1 MLNKIY
7 ASRSQT
13 RSMGMYDPIGDP
25 FGGPAYGER
34 NDPATAA
41 IATVGGNLIG
51 SQISGNAAKSAAQTS
66 ANAQL
71 EASRIAAEAQKFR
84 PVGVTTNFGR
94 SNFTMSPEGYVTEA
108 GYQLSPE
115 LQALFGRTMGQAG
128 AYDPTQTGQY
138 AQALNP
144 AAQGLF
150 NLGSQ
155 YLATSPEQAAANYM
169 KQQQGLLAPG
179 REQQLSQIQNQQFQ
193 TGRSGL
199 ATGGTAAGYG
209 AGQPGL
215 MQANPQMA
223 AYYNALAGQN
233 AQLASQADQ
242 YGQARTQF
250 GAGLFNTGAGLLGQ
264 VPTLTS
270 AGYGPLTT
278 QLGLAS
284 SIENLGAGALDI
296 GAQLGGRQAQAG
308 ANVGQSLLQ
317 GGLNAAKTAQAGN
330 AYSPLGSAISGAAG
344 QIPAWYQ
351 NMISNPNSVQ
361 SLQNQYGAQ
370 NVYGGG
376 IGGMYNPSYTP
387 PTVEQYALNNLS

>member
-13 RSMGMYDPIGDP
+13 RSMGMHDPIGDP

-34 NDPATAA
+34 NDPVSAA
-41 IATVGGNLIG
+41 LTIGGNLIG
-51 SQISGNAAKSAAQTS
+51 STISGNAAKSAANTS

-71 EASRIAAEAQKFR
+71 EAARIAAEAQRFR

-94 SNFTMSPEGYVTEA
+94 SNFTISPEGYVTGA

-115 LQALFGRTMGQAG
+115 LQALFGRTMGEAG
-128 AYDPTQTGQY
+128 AYDPTQTGRY

-150 NLGSQ
+150 NLGQQ
-155 YLATSPEQAAANYM
+155 YLATSPEQAAADYM

-179 REQQLSQIQNQQFQ
+179 REQQLAQIQNAQFQ
-193 TGRSGL
+193 TGRTGL

-233 AQLASQADQ
+233 AQLASQADA
-242 YGQARTQF
+242 YGRDRATF
-250 GAGLFNTGAGLLGQ
+250 GAGLFGTGASLLGQ

-296 GAQLGGRQAQAG
+296 GAQLGGRAAQAG

-317 GGLNAAKTAQAGN
+317 GGLSAARTSQAANAF
-330 AYSPLGSAISGAAG
+330 SPLGSAISGAAG

-351 NMISNPNSVQ
+351 NMINYQNSPAGLR
-361 SLQNQYGAQ
+361 STYGAE
-370 NVYGGG
+370 NVYTPGAGSTG
-376 IGGMYNPSYTP
+376 SQPGFTSSAYTN
-387 PTVEQYALNNLS
+387 ELY

>member
-1 MLNKIY
+1 MPWG
-7 ASRSQT
+7 A
-13 RSMGMYDPIGDP
+13 
-25 FGGPAYGER
+25 A
-34 NDPATAA
+34 AA
-41 IATVGGNLIG
+41 IGGSIIG
-51 SQISGNAAKSAAQTS
+51 STISGNAAKSAANTS
-66 ANAQL
+66 ANAQM
-71 EASRIAAEAQKFR
+71 EAARIAAEAQKFR

-115 LQALFGRTMGQAG
+115 LQALFGKTMGQAT

-150 NLGSQ
+150 NLGGQ
-155 YLATSPEQAAANYM
+155 YLAQSPEQAAADYM
-169 KQQQGLLAPG
+169 RQQQGLLAPG
-179 REQQLSQIQNQQFQ
+179 REQQLAQIQNAQFQ

-215 MQANPQMA
+215 MQTNPQLA

-233 AQLASQADQ
+233 AQLASQADA

-250 GAGLFNTGAGLLGQ
+250 GAGLFGTGAGLLEK
-264 VPTLTS
+264 VPSLTT
-270 AGYGPLTT
+270 AGYGPLQT

-296 GAQLGGRQAQAG
+296 GAQIGGRAAQAG
-308 ANVGQSLLQ
+308 ANVGNTLLQ
-317 GGLNAAKTAQAGN
+317 GGIGAARTAQAGN

-351 NMISNPNSVQ
+351 NMINSRTPSGGSSNTGLQWDPTGTTATRIDNYAPYNPNW
-361 SLQNQYGAQ
+361 
-370 NVYGGG
+370 YGGT
-376 IGGMYNPSYTP
+376 GGM
-387 PTVEQYALNNLS
+387 AD

>member
-13 RSMGMYDPIGDP
+13 RSMGMHDPIGDP

-51 SQISGNAAKSAAQTS
+51 SQISGNAARSAAQTS

-71 EASRIAAEAQKFR
+71 ESARIAAEAQRFR

-94 SNFTMSPEGYVTEA
+94 SNFEMSPEGYLTGA
-108 GYQLSPE
+108 GYTLSPE
-115 LQALFGRTMGQAG
+115 LQALFGRTMGQAT

-150 NLGSQ
+150 NLGGQ
-155 YLATSPEQAAANYM
+155 YLAQSPEQAAADYM
-169 KQQQGLLAPG
+169 RQQQGLLAPG
-179 REQQLSQIQNQQFQ
+179 REQQLSQIQNQQYQ
-193 TGRSGL
+193 TGRAGL

-233 AQLASQADQ
+233 AQLAAQADQ

-264 VPTLTS
+264 VPTLTT
-270 AGYGPLTT
+270 AGYGPLQT

-296 GAQLGGRQAQAG
+296 GAQLGGRAAQAG
-308 ANVGQSLLQ
+308 ANVGNTLLQ
-317 GGLNAAKTAQAGN
+317 GGIGAARTMQPANAF
-330 AYSPLGSAISGAAG
+330 SPLGSTISGAAG

-351 NMISNPNSVQ
+351 NMINYQNSPAGLR
-361 SLQNQYGAQ
+361 STYGAE
-370 NVYGGG
+370 NVYTPGAGSTG
-376 IGGMYNPSYTP
+376 SQPGFTSSAYTN
-387 PTVEQYALNNLS
+387 ELY

>member
-1 MLNKIY
+1 M
-7 ASRSQT
+7 
-13 RSMGMYDPIGDP
+13 
-25 FGGPAYGER
+25 
-34 NDPATAA
+34 AA
-41 IATVGGNLIG
+41 D
-51 SQISGNAAKSAAQTS
+51 AQ
-66 ANAQL
+66 
-71 EASRIAAEAQKFR
+71 RFR

-94 SNFTMSPEGYVTEA
+94 SNFTLSPEGYVTEA

-115 LQALFGRTMGQAG
+115 LQALFGRTMGEAG
-128 AYDPTQTGQY
+128 AYDPTQTGRY

-155 YLATSPEQAAANYM
+155 YLATSPEQAAADYM
-169 KQQQGLLAPG
+169 RQQQGLLAPG
-179 REQQLSQIQNQQFQ
+179 REQQLSQIQNQQYQ
-193 TGRSGL
+193 TGRAGL

-250 GAGLFNTGAGLLGQ
+250 GAGLFNTGASLLGQ

-296 GAQLGGRQAQAG
+296 GAQLGGRAAQAG
-308 ANVGQSLLQ
+308 ANVGSSLLQ
-317 GGLNAAKTAQAGN
+317 GGLNAARTAQAGN
-330 AYSPLGSAISGAAG
+330 AYSPAGAAISGAAG

-351 NMISNPNSVQ
+351 NMINYQNSPAGLR
-361 SLQNQYGAQ
+361 STYGAE
-370 NVYGGG
+370 NVFTPGFGSTGYIPTSTTG
-376 IGGMYNPSYTP
+376 I
-387 PTVEQYALNNLS
+387 EF

>member
-1 MLNKIY
+1 MPWI
-7 ASRSQT
+7 A
-13 RSMGMYDPIGDP
+13 
-25 FGGPAYGER
+25 A
-34 NDPATAA
+34 AAA
-41 IATVGGNLIG
+41 IGGNLIG
-51 SQISGNAAKSAAQTS
+51 SSISGNAAKSAAQTS

-94 SNFTMSPEGYVTEA
+94 SNFEMSPEGYVTGA
-108 GYQLSPE
+108 GYTLSPE
-115 LQALFGRTMGQAG
+115 LQALFGRTMGQAT

-150 NLGSQ
+150 NLGGQ
-155 YLATSPEQAAANYM
+155 YLAQSPEQAAADYM
-169 KQQQGLLAPG
+169 RQQQGLLAPG
-179 REQQLSQIQNQQFQ
+179 REQQLSQIQNQQYQ
-193 TGRSGL
+193 TGRAGL

-233 AQLASQADQ
+233 AQLAAQADQ

-250 GAGLFNTGAGLLGQ
+250 GAGLFGTGANLLSQ
-264 VPTLTS
+264 VPQLTT

-278 QLGLAS
+278 QLGLAG
-284 SIENLGAGALDI
+284 SIEGLGQQTFDLGTALGAK
-296 GAQLGGRQAQAG
+296 QATAG
-308 ANVGQSLLQ
+308 ANVGSSLLQ
-317 GGLNAAKTAQAGN
+317 GGLSAAKTMQPAN
-330 AYSPLGSAISGAAG
+330 AFSPLGTAVSNAAG

-351 NMISNPNSVQ
+351 NMISTPAYQ
-361 SLQNQYGAQ
+361 ARQEYGSG
-370 NVYGGG
+370 NVYTSGFGNTG
-376 IGGMYNPSYTP
+376 TQPGMTSGSYTN
-387 PTVEQYALNNLS
+387 ELY

>member
-1 MLNKIY
+1 M
-7 ASRSQT
+7 
-13 RSMGMYDPIGDP
+13 
-25 FGGPAYGER
+25 
-34 NDPATAA
+34 AA
-41 IATVGGNLIG
+41 ATVGSQLIG
-51 SQISGNAAKSAAQTS
+51 STMSGNAAKSAAQTS
-66 ANAQL
+66 ANAQT
-71 EASRIAAEAQKFR
+71 EAARTAADAQRFR

-94 SNFTMSPEGYVTEA
+94 SNFEMSPEGYVTGA
-108 GYQLSPE
+108 GYTLSPE
-115 LQALFGRTMGQAG
+115 LQALFGRTMGQAT

-150 NLGSQ
+150 NLGGQ
-155 YLATSPEQAAANYM
+155 YLAQSPEQAAADYM
-169 KQQQGLLAPG
+169 RQQQGLLAPG
-179 REQQLSQIQNQQFQ
+179 REQQLSQIQNQQYQ
-193 TGRSGL
+193 TGRAGL

-233 AQLASQADQ
+233 AQLASQADA
-242 YGQARTQF
+242 YGRDRATF
-250 GAGLFNTGAGLLGQ
+250 GAGLFGTGASLLGQ

-296 GAQLGGRQAQAG
+296 GAQLGGRAAQAG
-308 ANVGQSLLQ
+308 SSVGSTLLQ
-317 GGLNAAKTAQAGN
+317 GGLGAARTMQPANAF
-330 AYSPLGSAISGAAG
+330 SPLGSTISGAAG

-351 NMISNPNSVQ
+351 NMINYNNSPAG
-361 SLQNQYGAQ
+361 LRNTYGAQ
-370 NVYGGG
+370 NVYTPGAGSTG
-376 IGGMYNPSYTP
+376 SNPMSNTSGFDW
-387 PTVEQYALNNLS
+387 TID

>member
-1 MLNKIY
+1 MPWG
-7 ASRSQT
+7 A
-13 RSMGMYDPIGDP
+13 
-25 FGGPAYGER
+25 A
-34 NDPATAA
+34 AA
-41 IATVGGNLIG
+41 IGGSIIG
-51 SQISGNAAKSAAQTS
+51 STISGNAAKSAANTS
-66 ANAQL
+66 ANAQM
-71 EASRIAAEAQKFR
+71 EAARIAAEAQKFR

-115 LQALFGRTMGQAG
+115 LQALFGRTMGEAG
-128 AYDPTQTGQY
+128 AYDPTQTGRY

-150 NLGSQ
+150 NLGNQ
-155 YLATSPEQAAANYM
+155 YLATSPEQAAADYM

-179 REQQLSQIQNQQFQ
+179 REQQLAQLQNQQFQ

-233 AQLASQADQ
+233 AQLASQADA

-250 GAGLFNTGAGLLGQ
+250 GAGLFGTGASLLGQ

-296 GAQLGGRQAQAG
+296 GAQLGGRAAQAG

-317 GGLNAAKTAQAGN
+317 GGLSAARTSQAGN

-351 NMISNPNSVQ
+351 NMINYQNSPAGLR
-361 SLQNQYGAQ
+361 STYGAE
-370 NVYGGG
+370 NVYTPGAGSTG
-376 IGGMYNPSYTP
+376 SQPGFTSSAYTN
-387 PTVEQYALNNLS
+387 ELY

>member
-13 RSMGMYDPIGDP
+13 RSMGMHDPIGDP

-34 NDPATAA
+34 NDPMSAA
-41 IATVGGNLIG
+41 LAIGGNLIG
-51 SQISGNAAKSAAQTS
+51 STISGNAAKSAAQTS

-71 EASRIAAEAQKFR
+71 ESARIAAEAQKFR

-94 SNFTMSPEGYVTEA
+94 SNFTLSPEGYVTEA

-115 LQALFGRTMGQAG
+115 LQALFGRTMGEAG
-128 AYDPTQTGQY
+128 AYDPTQTGRY

-150 NLGSQ
+150 NLGQQ
-155 YLATSPEQAAANYM
+155 YLATSPEQAAADYM
-169 KQQQGLLAPG
+169 RQQQGLLAPG
-179 REQQLSQIQNQQFQ
+179 REQQLSQLQNQQFQ

-199 ATGGTAAGYG
+199 ATGGTTAGYG

-233 AQLASQADQ
+233 AQLASQADA

-250 GAGLFNTGAGLLGQ
+250 GAGLFGTGAGLLEK
-264 VPTLTS
+264 VPSLTT
-270 AGYGPLTT
+270 AGYGPLQT

-296 GAQLGGRQAQAG
+296 GAQIGGRAAQAG
-308 ANVGQSLLQ
+308 ANVGNTLLQ
-317 GGLNAAKTAQAGN
+317 GGIGAARTMQPANAF
-330 AYSPLGSAISGAAG
+330 SPLGSTISGAAG

-376 IGGMYNPSYTP
+376 FGGMYNPTYTP
-387 PTVEQYALNNLS
+387 PTVSQYALDNPY

>member
-13 RSMGMYDPIGDP
+13 RSMGMHDPIGDP

-34 NDPATAA
+34 NDPVTAMA
-41 IATVGGNLIG
+41 AATVGSQLIG
-51 SQISGNAAKSAAQTS
+51 STLSGNAAKSAAQTS

-71 EASRIAAEAQKFR
+71 ESARIAAEAQKFR

-94 SNFTMSPEGYVTEA
+94 SNFEMSPEGYLTGA
-108 GYQLSPE
+108 GYTLSPE
-115 LQALFGRTMGQAG
+115 LQALFGRTMGQAT

-150 NLGSQ
+150 NLGGQ
-155 YLATSPEQAAANYM
+155 YLAQSPEQAAADYM
-169 KQQQGLLAPG
+169 RQQQGLLAPG
-179 REQQLSQIQNQQFQ
+179 REQQLSQIQNQQYQ
-193 TGRSGL
+193 TGRAGL

-215 MQANPQMA
+215 MQTNPQMA

-233 AQLASQADQ
+233 AQLASQADA

-250 GAGLFNTGAGLLGQ
+250 GAGLFGTGAGLLEK
-264 VPTLTS
+264 VPSLTT
-270 AGYGPLTT
+270 AGYGPLQT

-296 GAQLGGRQAQAG
+296 GAQLGGRAAQAG
-308 ANVGQSLLQ
+308 ANVGSTLLQ
-317 GGLNAAKTAQAGN
+317 GGLGAARTMQPANAF
-330 AYSPLGSAISGAAG
+330 SPLGSTISGAAG

-351 NMISNPNSVQ
+351 NMINYNNSPTG
-361 SLQNQYGAQ
+361 LRNTYGAE
-370 NVYGGG
+370 NVFTPGSGSTGYIPTSTTG
-376 IGGMYNPSYTP
+376 I
-387 PTVEQYALNNLS
+387 EF

>member
-13 RSMGMYDPIGDP
+13 RSMGMHDPIGDP

-34 NDPATAA
+34 NDPVTAMA
-41 IATVGGNLIG
+41 AATVGSQLIG
-51 SQISGNAAKSAAQTS
+51 STMSGNAAKSAAQTS

-71 EASRIAAEAQKFR
+71 ESARIAAEAQKFR

-94 SNFTMSPEGYVTEA
+94 SNFEMSPEGYLTGA
-108 GYQLSPE
+108 GYTLSPE
-115 LQALFGRTMGQAG
+115 LQALFGRTMGQAT

-150 NLGSQ
+150 NLGGQ
-155 YLATSPEQAAANYM
+155 YLAQSPEQAAADYM
-169 KQQQGLLAPG
+169 RQQQGLLAPG
-179 REQQLSQIQNQQFQ
+179 REQQLSQIQNQQYQ
-193 TGRSGL
+193 TGRAGL

-250 GAGLFNTGAGLLGQ
+250 GAGLFGTGAGLLEK
-264 VPTLTS
+264 VPSLTS

-296 GAQLGGRQAQAG
+296 GAQLGGRAAQAG
-308 ANVGQSLLQ
+308 ANVGSSLLQ
-317 GGLNAAKTAQAGN
+317 GGLGAARTMQPANAF
-330 AYSPLGSAISGAAG
+330 SPLGSTISGAAG

-351 NMISNPNSVQ
+351 NMINYQNSPAGLR
-361 SLQNQYGAQ
+361 STYGAE
-370 NVYGGG
+370 NVYTPGAGSTG
-376 IGGMYNPSYTP
+376 SQPGFTSSAYTN
-387 PTVEQYALNNLS
+387 ELY

>member
-13 RSMGMYDPIGDP
+13 RSMGMHDPIGDP

-51 SQISGNAAKSAAQTS
+51 SQIQGNAAKSAANTS
-66 ANAQL
+66 ANAQM
-71 EASRIAAEAQKFR
+71 EAARIAAEAQKFR

-115 LQALFGRTMGQAG
+115 LQALFGRTMGEAG
-128 AYDPTQTGQY
+128 AYDPTQTGRY

-150 NLGSQ
+150 NLGNQ
-155 YLATSPEQAAANYM
+155 YLATSPEQAAADYM

-179 REQQLSQIQNQQFQ
+179 REQQLSQLQNQQFQ

-209 AGQPGL
+209 EGQPGL

-233 AQLASQADQ
+233 AQLASQADA

-250 GAGLFNTGAGLLGQ
+250 GAGLFGTGAGLLEK
-264 VPTLTS
+264 VPSLTT
-270 AGYGPLTT
+270 AGYGPLQT

-296 GAQLGGRQAQAG
+296 GAQIGGRAAQAG
-308 ANVGQSLLQ
+308 ANVGNTLLQ
-317 GGLNAAKTAQAGN
+317 GGIGAARTAQAGN
-330 AYSPLGSAISGAAG
+330 AYSPLGSAISGASG

-351 NMISNPNSVQ
+351 NMINYQNSPQ
-361 SLQNQYGAQ
+361 GLRGTYGAE
-370 NVYGGG
+370 NVYTPGAGSTG
-376 IGGMYNPSYTP
+376 SQPGFTSSAYTN
-387 PTVEQYALNNLS
+387 ELY